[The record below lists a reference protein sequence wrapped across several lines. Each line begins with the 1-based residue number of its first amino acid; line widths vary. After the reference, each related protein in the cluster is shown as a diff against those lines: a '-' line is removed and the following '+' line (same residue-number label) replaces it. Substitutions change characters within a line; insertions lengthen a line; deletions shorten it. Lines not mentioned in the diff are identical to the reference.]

1 MSSACA
7 VVIARGFE
15 LLRFEHSSIGHLAHI
30 ASGHYRLLP
39 YAIEFWIDHCIQ
51 YASTGGSLGPDRPF
65 QDHVARMCE
74 THKECKHAIGHV
86 IQVDTQDEPNVGL
99 VDEQIGLFVNTPIHC
114 LMSDV
119 LRFKRVA
126 SQLNDEKTPGR
137 FGFSIPTPREANHRL
152 TIAL

>member
-51 YASTGGSLGPDRPF
+51 YASTGGSLGLDRSF
-65 QDHVARMCE
+65 QHHVARLHE
-74 THKECKHAIGHV
+74 KHKDCLHALACA
-86 IQVDTQDEPNVGL
+86 T
-99 VDEQIGLFVNTPIHC
+99 TPIGTHNYNPTIHADHRLQLFADMPIYA
-114 LMSDV
+114 LMADV
-119 LRFKRVA
+119 LSLRQLA
-126 SQLNDEKTPGR
+126 SQFDGDNNPGR
-137 FGFSIPTPREANHRL
+137 LELNM
-152 TIAL
+152 